1 MKLLR
6 RALFIL
12 LILVIGG
19 AVGYMARQDAGYV
32 LIAWGDHALEM
43 SLWIGLAAL
52 ITVLLAWLL
61 VRRVLML
68 LGKLRPN
75 RQHQGV
81 KSLENGIMAF
91 LELKL
96 PRAKRLLT
104 KGERYSP
111 LPWVNQLLLARI
123 AQAEKD
129 YANVASWLDKATE
142 ENPQVELASGLLL
155 ALSAYESKQFELA
168 LAHCKRLT
176 QKHPDNPF
184 VLRLLRDV
192 HVRLKDW
199 DALLDLQPKLIR
211 AGRKTVEPWQTDMIN
226 GLAATR
232 PANAGARLQKWWKTL
247 TQQQQASSELRY
259 QYLKALVVLEN
270 PMVAKKALESAI
282 AQDWDTRLVV
292 LYSDLNTPARERL
305 QQAERWRTAHTPD
318 ARFYLA
324 LGRLCLQESLW
335 GKARDYFKDGL
346 EQDTLPELY
355 WELARLEE
363 ALGDRD
369 SSHERLTALAEQT
382 LKCPALPLPASSSEA
397 HTHE

>member
-6 RALFIL
+6 RALLIL
-12 LILVIGG
+12 LILVVGG
-19 AVGYMARQDAGYV
+19 GVGYMARQDSGYV
-32 LIAWGDHALEM
+32 LIAWGDHAVEM

-52 ITVLLAWLL
+52 IALVLLWLL
-61 VRRVLML
+61 ARRLLMV

-96 PRAKRLLT
+96 PRAKRLLA

-129 YANVASWLDKATE
+129 YANVAMWLDKATE
-142 ENPQVELASGLLL
+142 ENPHVELASGLLL

-176 QKHPDNPF
+176 QKHPENPF

-192 HVRLKDW
+192 YVRLHDW
-199 DALLDLQPKLIR
+199 DALLELQPRLIR
-211 AGRKTVEPWQTDMIN
+211 AGRKSVEPWQTDMIN
-226 GLAATR
+226 GLIATS
-232 PANAGARLQKWWKTL
+232 PANAGARLQKWWKAL
-247 TQQQQASSELRY
+247 SQQQQASADLRY
-259 QYLKALVVLEN
+259 QYLRALVALET
-270 PMVAKKALESAI
+270 PSVAKKALESAL

-292 LYSDLNTPARERL
+292 LYSDLNTTARERL
-305 QQAERWRTAHTPD
+305 QQAERWRTTHTPD

-335 GKARDYFKDGL
+335 GKARDYFNDGL
-346 EQDTLPELY
+346 VQETLPELY

-363 ALGDRD
+363 ALGHRD
-369 SSHERLTALAEQT
+369 SSHERLTALAAQV
-382 LKCPALPLPASSSEA
+382 LQCPELPLPDAN
-397 HTHE
+397 TKHE